1 MRIDDARSEMLQ
13 LRELIRYHNDL
24 YYRESRTEISDGE
37 YDALMLRLRQL
48 EDSWPELV
56 TPDSPT
62 HRIGAPPVSGFARVG
77 HDPPMLSLDNIFS
90 ENELFEFEKR
100 VITGLGL
107 VTPPVYSV
115 EPKLDGLALSLRY
128 VDSLLVL
135 AGTRGDGSEGEDVT
149 PNVKT
154 IRSIPLR
161 LRESVPGNLDVR
173 GEVFFGSE
181 DFASLN
187 RERSRLG
194 EKPFSNPRNAAS
206 GSLRQLDSRITA
218 SRPLSFIAWSLEG
231 TDHLSTQS
239 EVLEFMSRLGIPVNQ
254 LNRTCRGAGE
264 VVRIFTGL
272 EASREEM
279 PYEVDGIVIKL
290 DSFEEQRALGNLA
303 RSPRWATA
311 WKFHAEEVA
320 TRLLSIEMGVGRSGR
335 LTPVAHLQP
344 VSVGGVTVTSA
355 TLHNEDD
362 IVRKDV
368 RPGDIVI
375 VRRAGD
381 VIPEI
386 VGRLPGADTERG
398 ARFVFPDRCPVCSG
412 PIVRLEDESAH
423 RCLNPSCPARLRE
436 GILHW
441 ASREGLDIEGLG
453 VKLADQLVSNGLV
466 HDIPGLYDL
475 TVEALAS
482 LERMGEK
489 SARNLV
495 EELDRSRS
503 VGLERFLTGLGIPGV
518 GRAVSG
524 YIALRFATLED
535 VMDST
540 PEELTEIEGIGPV
553 LACSVHTFFTDP
565 VTRRVVERLREA
577 GFSPRTE
584 ALSASRVLEGL
595 TIVFTGS
602 LSISRT
608 EAAALALRAGAH
620 VTGSVSSRTDLVIT
634 GAGAGGKL
642 DRARNLGIRI
652 ADESE
657 FLDMLERN

>member
-1 MRIDDARSEMLQ
+1 
-13 LRELIRYHNDL
+13 
-24 YYRESRTEISDGE
+24 
-37 YDALMLRLRQL
+37 
-48 EDSWPELV
+48 
-56 TPDSPT
+56 
-62 HRIGAPPVSGFARVG
+62 
-77 HDPPMLSLDNIFS
+77 MLSLDNIFS

-344 VSVGGVTVTSA
+344 VSVGGVSVTSA